1 LTTHRG
7 DEARLTKNRH
17 TGVPA
22 FFARLAIS
30 QTAARDRGGIAMTQF
45 HVFAAADETSAHP
58 AIRTIQLSDLRD
70 ALAEGWADFE
80 ARPTHLVFLALI
92 YPVLG
97 FGLAAWASGADVL
110 ALIYPLMSGF
120 ALLGPVAAV
129 GLYEISRR
137 RESGEES
144 SLSHAFDVLRAPSL
158 PAIVT
163 LGLLLALLFGGWLG
177 TARSLDKIIMGPAD
191 HGTYRQFLT
200 ALLTTARGWE
210 LIVVGNLA
218 GLIFAGIVLSLSV
231 VSFPLLLDRDV
242 GAAAAVETSLRAIA
256 ANPFVLAVW
265 GLIVALGLAIGF
277 ATLFVGLAVIVPVL
291 GHATWHLYRR
301 VVAAG

>member
-1 LTTHRG
+1 M
-7 DEARLTKNRH
+7 AR
-17 TGVPA
+17 
-22 FFARLAIS
+22 
-30 QTAARDRGGIAMTQF
+30 F
-45 HVFAAADETSAHP
+45 HVYAGAADAPAHP
-58 AIRTIQLSDLRD
+58 AIKIIELTDLRD
-70 ALAEGWADFE
+70 ALAEGWADFQ

-137 RESGEES
+137 RGSGEES

-163 LGLLLALLFGGWLG
+163 LGLLLALLFGAWLG
-177 TARSLDKIIMGPAD
+177 MARWLDKAIMGAAD
-191 HGTYRQFLT
+191 HGTYLHFLN
-200 ALLTTARGWE
+200 AVLTTPRGWE
-210 LIVVGNLA
+210 LIVVGNLT
-218 GLIFAGIVLSLSV
+218 GLIFAAVVLGISV

-256 ANPFVLAVW
+256 ANPFVLTVW
-265 GLIVALGLAIGF
+265 GLIVAFGLALGF

-301 VVAAG
+301 VVGNAG